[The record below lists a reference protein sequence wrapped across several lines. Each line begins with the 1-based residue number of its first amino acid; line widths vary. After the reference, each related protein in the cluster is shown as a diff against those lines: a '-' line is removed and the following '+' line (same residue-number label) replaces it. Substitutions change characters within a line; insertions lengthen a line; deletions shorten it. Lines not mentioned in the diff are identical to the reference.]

1 MTRFSQSSL
10 AALAA
15 LVLSYATLTAI
26 VTVPSV
32 ANPTAQTLL
41 VA

>member
-1 MTRFSQSSL
+1 MTRFSQSTI

-15 LVLSYATLTAI
+15 VVLSYASLTAI
-26 VTVPSV
+26 VTVPS
-32 ANPTAQTLL
+32 AASPTAQTLL